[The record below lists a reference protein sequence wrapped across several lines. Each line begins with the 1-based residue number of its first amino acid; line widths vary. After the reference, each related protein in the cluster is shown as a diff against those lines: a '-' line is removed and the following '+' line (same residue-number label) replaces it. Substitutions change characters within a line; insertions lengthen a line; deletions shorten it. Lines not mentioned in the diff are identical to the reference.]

1 MAVKI
6 RLTRMGSKKRP
17 SYRIVA
23 TDSRSPRDGRYLE
36 QIGFYNPLVTPCE
49 LKVDEKLALK
59 WLRNGAL
66 PTDTAKNLLSQVGVM
81 KKREQSNME
90 LVDFTKELIVS
101 IVSNKDLVE
110 VRQMPQDESDTVV
123 IEALVDKED
132 MPKVIGR
139 GGRNINAIRT
149 LVQAA
154 SYKKDNKH
162 VKINVDTI

>member
-1 MAVKI
+1 
-6 RLTRMGSKKRP
+6 
-17 SYRIVA
+17 
-23 TDSRSPRDGRYLE
+23 
-36 QIGFYNPLVTPCE
+36 
-49 LKVDEKLALK
+49 
-59 WLRNGAL
+59 
-66 PTDTAKNLLSQVGVM
+66 
-81 KKREQSNME
+81 ME